1 MKILINENQ
10 LELVRRYEK
19 LIVLVNNGIDVL
31 NQSEDLCDYTYG
43 DFIEEVCWQVSD
55 NMDELNLSTE
65 EVGAIEKVHQWV
77 RNYLGLHI
85 REEFDRIIDEHNCD
99 EGFDDADEDY
109 LGGLMYGVDNVQE
122 SKTSNSSNLMNSLKR
137 RIETIY
143 ELMDKYFW
151 QEIDCEEWEE
161 NEFEEYICEYVTDE
175 LMFNEGVDS
184 WDWDEL
190 NNLIREIL
198 DPKIKQMYNSW
209 RTKNC

>member
-1 MKILINENQ
+1 MKIIINENQ

-19 LIVLVNNGIDVL
+19 LIELVNNGIDVL
-31 NQSEDLCDYTYG
+31 NQSVDLCDFTFG

-65 EVGAIEKVHQWV
+65 EVGTIEKVHQWV

-109 LGGLMYGVDNVQE
+109 LRGLMFGVDNVQE

-184 WDWDEL
+184 WEWDEL
-190 NNLIREIL
+190 NDLIREIL
-198 DPKIKQMYNSW
+198 DDKIKQMYNSW